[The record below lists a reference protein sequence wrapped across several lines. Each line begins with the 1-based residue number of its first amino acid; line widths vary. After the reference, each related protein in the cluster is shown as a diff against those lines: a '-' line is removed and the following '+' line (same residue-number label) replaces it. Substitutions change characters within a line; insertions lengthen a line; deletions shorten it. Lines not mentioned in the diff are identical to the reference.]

1 MSQPPY
7 GPTDRFRQPPA
18 HQSQPA
24 AYGPPPGYQPGYQ
37 RPPARTPQVGWL
49 AVVLVLGLLVI
60 ALLLGGILASTRES
74 PDPMPPPPSAPQ
86 RPTPTAPQTSW
97 GSTPTPTPT
106 PTPPPTTEVPVM
118 EYADSTDGRFRV
130 NLGAPLWRDGVLPW
144 QPYVGEAVENDLISV
159 TTDGIVSIRVALED
173 WTAGPEITPE
183 SIQQQLI
190 NNGTPPG
197 FMAGDPPPITI
208 AGAVPLGAAYDT
220 PFVYMNTYYLELV
233 GDQAVVVLI
242 SANNKAEADELVAWA
257 DGRIVRL

>member
-1 MSQPPY
+1 MPGAPDC
-7 GPTDRFRQPPA
+7 GWFGKLPA
-18 HQSQPA
+18 LGDFGSRRL
-24 AYGPPPGYQPGYQ
+24 PPPML
-37 RPPARTPQVGWL
+37 ARCDAWL
-49 AVVLVLGLLVI
+49 STG
-60 ALLLGGILASTRES
+60 LASSRARLGE
-74 PDPMPPPPSAPQ
+74 
-86 RPTPTAPQTSW
+86 RW
-97 GSTPTPTPT
+97 L
-106 PTPPPTTEVPVM
+106 EL
-118 EYADSTDGRFRV
+118 Y
-130 NLGAPLWRDGVLPW
+130 LGAPLWRDGVLPW

-233 GDQAVVVLI
+233 GDQAVIVLI